1 MNRLRPTGLFLLA
14 LGATLGTFLDW
25 LHVVSRTTE
34 YARPSLFGQPFWV
47 PLLFG
52 WAAVM
57 LGLGRLVTGRLI
69 RESPRPATLGEALF
83 ALGMFV
89 VAYLES
95 AYLPDSVALLA
106 LSGTALG
113 LGLGL
118 DRSLAGLVAMLL
130 AALFGSLTEIAIIAA
145 GGFVYVGADG
155 PGFFFGIP
163 HWLPVL
169 YLCAAVCV
177 GTFARWYGRG

>member
-1 MNRLRPTGLFLLA
+1 MLA

-34 YARPSLFGQPFWV
+34 YARPWLFGQPFWV

-145 GGFVYVGADG
+145 GGFVYLGADG

-169 YLCAAVCV
+169 YLCAAVSV
-177 GTFARWYGRG
+177 GTCARWYGRG